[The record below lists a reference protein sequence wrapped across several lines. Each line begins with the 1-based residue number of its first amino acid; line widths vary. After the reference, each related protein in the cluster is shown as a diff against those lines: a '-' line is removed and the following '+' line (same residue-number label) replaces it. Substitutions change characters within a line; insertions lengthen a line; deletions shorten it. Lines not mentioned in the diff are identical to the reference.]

1 MPEVKIVGRG
11 VDTLVLDV
19 CYTNDR
25 FQPVKRE
32 LNKLQ
37 HMARLSEAPIPTRW
51 AFKGVVLFMQEKG
64 AGGCLSR
71 VIAQVRKSP
80 LPVVA
85 MEKEAHVQL
94 IHQERCGEGE
104 RFAHKASPKRWRK
117 VAFQRSM

>member
-1 MPEVKIVGRG
+1 MVTQSAWTIFPHKGNSSP
-11 VDTLVLDV
+11 
-19 CYTNDR
+19 YFND
-25 FQPVKRE
+25 Q
-32 LNKLQ
+32 
-37 HMARLSEAPIPTRW
+37 ARKTRSGSGSH
-51 AFKGVVLFMQEKG
+51 KNE
-64 AGGCLSR
+64 S
-71 VIAQVRKSP
+71 S